1 MKGIGAVASLAC
13 RANFFFLPTVKI
25 MKGKDALVRMRV
37 STVPEQTRAPVHY
50 VRNLRMFWIA
60 ALLIVASPLLA
71 EGQQDRVGT
80 ASISGL
86 VLDQR
91 TNDPVA
97 GVQVSVDGTSVLSI
111 TDESGEF
118 QFEGVLAGTLVLRS
132 RRLGYEERSDSLSV
146 PQGVLIDLTIHL
158 STEPVELE
166 ELVVEVRSRLLEQRG
181 FYGRQRSGYGGVFI
195 DREAI
200 EDRNPNVLTDL
211 FRTMSGLR
219 VVYGGLFG
227 PKVFVNQN
235 ITFSDGG
242 LGCEPSLVLDGVRS
256 TMRTYDF
263 IDPVEVEGL
272 EVYAGGGAPGGFS
285 DPCGTI
291 AIWTRIQVRRR

>member
-1 MKGIGAVASLAC
+1 VL
-13 RANFFFLPTVKI
+13 RT
-25 MKGKDALVRMRV
+25 RRV
-37 STVPEQTRAPVHY
+37 SDFRLQGRSFQFLWTTAVFILF
-50 VRNLRMFWIA
+50 N
-60 ALLIVASPLLA
+60 PLLA
-71 EGQQDRVGT
+71 EAQRDQVGT

-86 VLDQR
+86 VLDQE
-91 TNDPVA
+91 TNDPVV
-97 GVQVSVDGTSVLSI
+97 GVEMSVVGASAFSITNEQGEFHFEEVLSGSLI
-111 TDESGEF
+111 
-118 QFEGVLAGTLVLRS
+118 LRS
-132 RRLGYEERSDSLSV
+132 RRLGYQERTDSLSV
-146 PQGVLIDLTIHL
+146 PQGALIDVTVRL

-166 ELVVEVRSRLLEQRG
+166 ELVVEVRSRLLDQRG
-181 FYGRQRSGYGGVFI
+181 FYERQRTGYGGVFI

-242 LGCEPSLVLDGVRS
+242 LGCVPGLMLDGVRS
-256 TMRTYDF
+256 TMRSYDF
-263 IDPVEVEGL
+263 IDPIEVEGL
-272 EVYAGGGAPGGFS
+272 EVYTGGGAPGGFS

>member
-1 MKGIGAVASLAC
+1 MGIKEVPVLCLQYRSFQCFWAAAVLILFSPSLVEAQ
-13 RANFFFLPTVKI
+13 R
-25 MKGKDALVRMRV
+25 
-37 STVPEQTRAPVHY
+37 
-50 VRNLRMFWIA
+50 
-60 ALLIVASPLLA
+60 
-71 EGQQDRVGT
+71 DRVGT

-86 VLDQR
+86 VLDQE
-91 TNDPVA
+91 TNDPVV
-97 GVQVSVDGTSVLSI
+97 GVEMSVDGTSALSI
-111 TDESGEF
+111 TNDQGEF
-118 QFEGVLAGTLVLRS
+118 RFEEVLSGSLILRS
-132 RRLGYEERSDSLSV
+132 RRLGYEERMDSLSV
-146 PQGVLIDLTIHL
+146 PEGALIDVTVRL

-181 FYGRQRSGYGGVFI
+181 FYERQRTGYGGVFI
-195 DREAI
+195 DRETI
-200 EDRNPNVLTDL
+200 EDRNPNVITDL

-242 LGCEPSLVLDGVRS
+242 LGCEPSLMLDGVRS
-256 TMRTYDF
+256 TMRSYDF

>member
-1 MKGIGAVASLAC
+1 MVQVQVAVVRPQSKTPALETRSLQIFWMAAAAVLIVSSPSLA
-13 RANFFFLPTVKI
+13 
-25 MKGKDALVRMRV
+25 
-37 STVPEQTRAPVHY
+37 H
-50 VRNLRMFWIA
+50 
-60 ALLIVASPLLA
+60 
-71 EGQQDRVGT
+71 GQQDRVGT
-80 ASISGL
+80 ASISGV
-86 VLDQR
+86 VLDHE
-91 TNDPVA
+91 TNDPLI
-97 GVQVSVDGTSVLSI
+97 GVEMSVDGTSALSI
-111 TDESGEF
+111 TNEQGEF
-118 QFEGVLAGTLVLRS
+118 HFEEVLSGSLILRS
-132 RRLGYEERSDSLSV
+132 RRLGYQERTDSLSV
-146 PQGVLIDLTIHL
+146 PEGSLIDVTVRL

-181 FYGRQRSGYGGVFI
+181 FYERQRTGYGGVFI

-242 LGCEPSLVLDGVRS
+242 LGCEPGLMLDGVRS
-256 TMRTYDF
+256 TMRSYDF

>member
-1 MKGIGAVASLAC
+1 MGIKQVSVLCLQCRSFQFFCVAAVLILFSPSLAEAQ
-13 RANFFFLPTVKI
+13 R
-25 MKGKDALVRMRV
+25 
-37 STVPEQTRAPVHY
+37 
-50 VRNLRMFWIA
+50 
-60 ALLIVASPLLA
+60 
-71 EGQQDRVGT
+71 DRVGT

-86 VLDQR
+86 VLDQE
-91 TNDPVA
+91 TNDPVM
-97 GVQVSVDGTSVLSI
+97 GVEMSVDGTSALSI
-111 TDESGEF
+111 TNDQGEF
-118 QFEGVLAGTLVLRS
+118 RFEEVLSGSLILRS
-132 RRLGYEERSDSLSV
+132 RRLGYQERTDSLSV
-146 PQGVLIDLTIHL
+146 PEGALIDVTVRL

-181 FYGRQRSGYGGVFI
+181 FYERQRTGYGGVFI
-195 DREAI
+195 DRESI
-200 EDRNPNVLTDL
+200 EDRNPNVITDL

-242 LGCEPSLVLDGVRS
+242 LGCEPSLMLDGVRS
-256 TMRTYDF
+256 TMRSYDF

>member
-263 IDPVEVEGL
+263 IDPIEVEGL

>member
-1 MKGIGAVASLAC
+1 MPIVNTLKNKQAVVAIRRASILRLQCRNFQYFWTAAVLILFSPSLAEAQ
-13 RANFFFLPTVKI
+13 R
-25 MKGKDALVRMRV
+25 
-37 STVPEQTRAPVHY
+37 
-50 VRNLRMFWIA
+50 
-60 ALLIVASPLLA
+60 
-71 EGQQDRVGT
+71 DRVGT
-80 ASISGL
+80 ASISGV
-86 VLDQR
+86 VLDQE
-91 TNDPVA
+91 TNDPVI
-97 GVQVSVDGTSVLSI
+97 GVEMSVDRTSALSI
-111 TDESGEF
+111 TNEQGEF
-118 QFEGVLAGTLVLRS
+118 HFEEVLSGSLILRS
-132 RRLGYEERSDSLSV
+132 RRLGYQERMDSLSV
-146 PQGVLIDLTIHL
+146 PEGALIDVTVRL

-181 FYGRQRSGYGGVFI
+181 FYERQRTGYGGVFI

-227 PKVFVNQN
+227 PKIFINQN

-242 LGCEPSLVLDGVRS
+242 LGCEPGLMLDGVRS
-256 TMRTYDF
+256 TMRSYDF

>member
-13 RANFFFLPTVKI
+13 RANVFFLPTVKI

-37 STVPEQTRAPVHY
+37 STVPEQMRTPVHY
-50 VRNLRMFWIA
+50 LRNLQMFWIV

-80 ASISGL
+80 ASISGR

-97 GVQVSVDGTSVLSI
+97 GVEVSVDGTPVLSI

-118 QFEGVLAGTLVLRS
+118 HFEGVLAGTLVLRS

-181 FYGRQRSGYGGVFI
+181 FYERQRSGYGGVFI

-227 PKVFVNQN
+227 PRVCVNQN

-256 TMRTYDF
+256 TMRSYDF
-263 IDPVEVEGL
+263 IDPIEVEGL

>member
-1 MKGIGAVASLAC
+1 
-13 RANFFFLPTVKI
+13 
-25 MKGKDALVRMRV
+25 
-37 STVPEQTRAPVHY
+37 
-50 VRNLRMFWIA
+50 
-60 ALLIVASPLLA
+60 
-71 EGQQDRVGT
+71 
-80 ASISGL
+80 

>member
-1 MKGIGAVASLAC
+1 MGIKEVPVLCLQYRSFQFFWAAAVLILFSPSLVEAQ
-13 RANFFFLPTVKI
+13 R
-25 MKGKDALVRMRV
+25 
-37 STVPEQTRAPVHY
+37 
-50 VRNLRMFWIA
+50 
-60 ALLIVASPLLA
+60 
-71 EGQQDRVGT
+71 DRVGT

-86 VLDQR
+86 VLDQE
-91 TNDPVA
+91 TNDPVM
-97 GVQVSVDGTSVLSI
+97 GVEMSVDGTSTLSI
-111 TDESGEF
+111 TNDQGEF
-118 QFEGVLAGTLVLRS
+118 RFEEVLSGSLILRS
-132 RRLGYEERSDSLSV
+132 RRLGYQERMDSLSV
-146 PQGVLIDLTIHL
+146 PECALIDVTVRL

-181 FYGRQRSGYGGVFI
+181 FYERQRTGYGGVFI
-195 DREAI
+195 DRETI
-200 EDRNPNVLTDL
+200 EDRNPNVITDL

-242 LGCEPSLVLDGVRS
+242 LGCEPSLMLDGVRS
-256 TMRTYDF
+256 TMRSYDF

>member
-1 MKGIGAVASLAC
+1 MVRVQVAVVRPQSKTPALEIRSLQIFWMAAVLIVSSPSLA
-13 RANFFFLPTVKI
+13 
-25 MKGKDALVRMRV
+25 
-37 STVPEQTRAPVHY
+37 H
-50 VRNLRMFWIA
+50 
-60 ALLIVASPLLA
+60 
-71 EGQQDRVGT
+71 GQQDRVGT
-80 ASISGL
+80 ASISGV
-86 VLDQR
+86 VLDHE
-91 TNDPVA
+91 TNDPLI
-97 GVQVSVDGTSVLSI
+97 GVEMSVDGTSALSI
-111 TDESGEF
+111 TNEQGEF
-118 QFEGVLAGTLVLRS
+118 HFEEVLSGSLILRS
-132 RRLGYEERSDSLSV
+132 RRLGYQERTDSLSV
-146 PQGVLIDLTIHL
+146 PEGSLIDVTVRL

-181 FYGRQRSGYGGVFI
+181 FYERQRTGYGGVFI
-195 DREAI
+195 DRETI

-242 LGCEPSLVLDGVRS
+242 LGCEPGLMLDGVRS
-256 TMRTYDF
+256 TMRSYDF

>member
-13 RANFFFLPTVKI
+13 RANFFFLPTMKI
-25 MKGKDALVRMRV
+25 MKGKDELVRMRV

-242 LGCEPSLVLDGVRS
+242 LGCEPGLMLDGVRS
-256 TMRTYDF
+256 TMRSYDF

>member
-1 MKGIGAVASLAC
+1 MPIVNTLKNKQPVVGI
-13 RANFFFLPTVKI
+13 R
-25 MKGKDALVRMRV
+25 RV
-37 STVPEQTRAPVHY
+37 SV
-50 VRNLRMFWIA
+50 LRRRCRSFQCFWA
-60 ALLIVASPLLA
+60 AAVLVLFSPSLVEA
-71 EGQQDRVGT
+71 QRDRVGT

-86 VLDQR
+86 VLDQE
-91 TNDPVA
+91 TNDPVM
-97 GVQVSVDGTSVLSI
+97 GVEMSVDGTSVLSI
-111 TDESGEF
+111 TNEQGEF
-118 QFEGVLAGTLVLRS
+118 HFEEVLSGSLILRS
-132 RRLGYEERSDSLSV
+132 SRLGYQERMDSLSV
-146 PQGVLIDLTIHL
+146 PEGALIDVTVRL
-158 STEPVELE
+158 STEPVELD

-181 FYGRQRSGYGGVFI
+181 FYERQRTGYGGVFI
-195 DREAI
+195 DRETI

-242 LGCEPSLVLDGVRS
+242 LGCEPGLMLDGVRS
-256 TMRTYDF
+256 TMRSYDF

-291 AIWTRIQVRRR
+291 AIWTRIEVRRR

>member
-13 RANFFFLPTVKI
+13 RANSFFLPTMKI
-25 MKGKDALVRMRV
+25 MKGKDELVRMRV

>member
-1 MKGIGAVASLAC
+1 MPIVKTLKNKQLAMGIKQVPVLCLQYRSFQFFWAAAVLILFSPSLVEAQ
-13 RANFFFLPTVKI
+13 R
-25 MKGKDALVRMRV
+25 
-37 STVPEQTRAPVHY
+37 
-50 VRNLRMFWIA
+50 
-60 ALLIVASPLLA
+60 
-71 EGQQDRVGT
+71 DRVGT

-86 VLDQR
+86 VLDQE
-91 TNDPVA
+91 TNDPVM
-97 GVQVSVDGTSVLSI
+97 GVEMSVDGTSTLSI
-111 TDESGEF
+111 TNDQGEF
-118 QFEGVLAGTLVLRS
+118 RFEEVLSGSLILRS
-132 RRLGYEERSDSLSV
+132 RRLGYEERMDSLSV
-146 PQGVLIDLTIHL
+146 PEGALIDVTVRL

-181 FYGRQRSGYGGVFI
+181 FYERQRTGYGGVFI
-195 DREAI
+195 DRETI
-200 EDRNPNVLTDL
+200 EDRNPNVITDL

-242 LGCEPSLVLDGVRS
+242 LGCEPSLMLDGVRS
-256 TMRTYDF
+256 TMRSYDF